1 MHVIRCGP
9 VGGCGTRDLDSHA
22 NMVVIGAQGTI
33 IQKTGKYAEVN
44 GGSSDVG
51 TMSRVPIVNTVL
63 EYNCPISVKTTLL
76 VASNTL
82 FVQSMNQ
89 NLIPP
94 FIMREAWLKV
104 EEQAKIHVKEP
115 SKENHSI

>member
-1 MHVIRCGP
+1 MAAASDGP
-9 VGGCGTRDLDSHA
+9 IGVGGTTELDSHA
-22 NMVVIGAQGTI
+22 KMVVIGAKGTI
-33 IQKTGKYAEVN
+33 IQNTGKYADVN
-44 GGSSDVG
+44 GFSSDVG

-63 EYNCPISVKTTLL
+63 EYNCPISVKKTLL

-104 EEQAKIHVKEP
+104 EEFGA
-115 SKENHSI
+115 S